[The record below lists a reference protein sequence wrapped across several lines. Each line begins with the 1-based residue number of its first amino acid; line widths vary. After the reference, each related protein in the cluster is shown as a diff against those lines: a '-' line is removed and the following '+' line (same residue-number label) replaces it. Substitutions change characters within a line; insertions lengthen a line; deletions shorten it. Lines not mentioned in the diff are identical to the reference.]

1 MDNTLLRA
9 LKQAFEKIDIL
20 TQTIDDADARH
31 LVNLNFQEILERDIT
46 QKEASIKKL
55 KEHITL
61 LKERLIEDE
70 SSYVDATK
78 AAFKRYIDAEGIR
91 PNERFSKVVKQLEM
105 YLPQEACT
113 EKTCIE
119 KDERIAEL
127 ESLEA
132 FHTQDEGPEWP
143 TEFTLHNVEYL
154 EDTRGYF
161 KSADKILHP
170 GKHIE
175 ISSQE
180 YLDAVNEY
188 LKTLE

>member
-20 TQTIDDADARH
+20 TQTIADADAKH
-31 LVNLNFQEILERDIT
+31 LVNLDFQEELEEELAECKT
-46 QKEASIKKL
+46 FSFQKIGKL

-105 YLPQEACT
+105 YLPQEDEEGYEYDEERGCEDCHTIPQPGGCACGRY
-113 EKTCIE
+113 EK
-119 KDERIAEL
+119 
-127 ESLEA
+127 
-132 FHTQDEGPEWP
+132 
-143 TEFTLHNVEYL
+143 
-154 EDTRGYF
+154 
-161 KSADKILHP
+161 
-170 GKHIE
+170 
-175 ISSQE
+175 
-180 YLDAVNEY
+180 
-188 LKTLE
+188 